1 MKRTDLLAVGLTA
14 TLALGATLQ
23 PALAYLTGSST
34 VGGSVPVEPLKMTT
48 IITEPV
54 DGLTKSITVSRQ
66 EGSTPVWTRV
76 LIVKGET
83 FGIEPNPGTGWSQ
96 GDDGWWYYDGVLDE
110 DNPSTTPLDVTITDV
125 PEGTLD
131 GEYFDVVVI
140 YECTP
145 VLYKDDGTPY
155 ADWSLKLD
163 NGEATDQGEGE

>member
-1 MKRTDLLAVGLTA
+1 MKRTDLLAIGLAA

-34 VGGSVPVEPLKMTT
+34 VGGHVPVEPLKTTT

-54 DGLTKSITVSRQ
+54 EGLTKSIVVSLVNDP
-66 EGSTPVWTRV
+66 EPSAPVWTRV

-83 FGIEPNPGTGWSQ
+83 FGIDPQPGEGWSQ
-96 GDDGWWYYDGVLDE
+96 GADGWWYYDGVLDK
-110 DNPSTTPLDVTITDV
+110 DNPSTTALDVTITDV
-125 PEGTLD
+125 PEGTVD

-145 VLYKDDGTPY
+145 VLYESDGTPY
-155 ADWSLKLD
+155 ADWSFKLD
-163 NGEATDQGEGE
+163 NGETTA